1 MADHGAFDRSGTKS
15 AGSGMP
21 GANGAGVANSA
32 ARETVQTAP
41 ASLPGNAPA
50 PAKEK
55 KSQAL
60 PLMIQGT
67 SSDAGKSVIATA
79 FCRIFAQD
87 GYRTAPFKSQNMA
100 LNSYVTID
108 GKEIGRAQG
117 VQAEAAG
124 IVATTDMNPILIKP
138 TRDAESQIV
147 VNGEPYG
154 NMKAMAY
161 RTEFY
166 DQGLRVIEDA
176 YQRLATSYDRI
187 VIEGAGS
194 PAEVNLNDREL
205 VNMRVA
211 RLVNAPVIL
220 VADIERGGVFASLV
234 GTLQLLEPQD
244 RERVIGVIINRF
256 RGDLSLLQPGLDWFE
271 RYTGKPVL
279 GVVPFIPDL
288 WIDAEDSLIL
298 HRYQGQAEKTRE
310 IDIAVIR
317 YPRISNFTDIDPF
330 FVEPDCRV
338 RFVTRTEE
346 LGEPDL
352 VILPGSKNT
361 LEDLLFLRKT
371 GLEQSILDL
380 HRAGRSFLAGIC
392 GGYQMLGS
400 VIYDPAGVESPLKSA
415 AGMGLIPMETTM
427 EQRKTTV
434 LSRGVAAF
442 AGEKIPLDGYEI
454 HMGRS
459 VFTGQASPFIRLE
472 DRTDGYCDEE
482 RRVLGTYFH
491 GLFHSD
497 PLRMRLLNAL
507 RKRKGLAPI
516 TERPSF
522 VALRE
527 QGFDLIADT
536 VRSHVR
542 LDIIEEQMRAFQGSE
557 CVNEHSRLE
566 EQASTGTTAK

>member
-1 MADHGAFDRSGTKS
+1 
-15 AGSGMP
+15 
-21 GANGAGVANSA
+21 
-32 ARETVQTAP
+32 
-41 ASLPGNAPA
+41 
-50 PAKEK
+50 
-55 KSQAL
+55 
-60 PLMIQGT
+60 MIQGT

-108 GKEIGRAQG
+108 SKEIGRAQG

-166 DQGLRVIEDA
+166 DQGLRVIEAA
-176 YQRLATSYDRI
+176 YQRLAASYDRI

-234 GTLQLLEPQD
+234 GTLQLLEPSD

-256 RGDLSLLQPGLDWFE
+256 RGDLTLLQPGLDWFE
-271 RYTGKPVL
+271 SYTGKPVL

-310 IDIAVIR
+310 IDIAIIR

-346 LGEPDL
+346 LDEPDL
-352 VILPGSKNT
+352 IILPGSKNT
-361 LEDLLFLRKT
+361 LEDLLFIRKT
-371 GLEQSILDL
+371 GLEQSILEL
-380 HRAGRSFLAGIC
+380 HRTGRSFLAGIC

-400 VIYDPAGVESPLKSA
+400 VIRDPAGVESPVKA
-415 AGMGLIPMETTM
+415 ATGMGLIPMETTL
-427 EQRKTTV
+427 EERKTTV
-434 LSRGVAAF
+434 LSEGIAAF
-442 AGEKIPLDGYEI
+442 AGEQIRLDGYEI

-459 VFTGQASPFIRLE
+459 AFTGQASPLIQLE
-472 DRTDGYCDEE
+472 DRTDGYCDDE

-497 PLRMRLLNAL
+497 SFRMLLLNSI
-507 RKRKGLAPI
+507 REKKGLAPI

-557 CVNEHSRLE
+557 CENEHSRME
-566 EQASTGTTAK
+566 EKAGSHTTAK